1 MFLNKKKKKRN
12 NLVVKVAKVC
22 QKMQK
27 ANWLS
32 KEKKWER
39 TFYHNY
45 KKAFSIKRFYFFIRE
60 LIRNFFLSRLC
71 LQSSLSTNKKYDK
84 KYQKF
89 LFPTEI

>member
-1 MFLNKKKKKRN
+1 M
-12 NLVVKVAKVC
+12 KVAKVC

-32 KEKKWER
+32 KEKKWEK

-45 KKAFSIKRFYFFIRE
+45 KKAFSIKKFQFFMRE

-71 LQSSLSTNKKYDK
+71 LQSSLSINKKYEK

>member
-27 ANWLS
+27 ANWPS
-32 KEKKWER
+32 KEKKWEK

-45 KKAFSIKRFYFFIRE
+45 KKAFSIK
-60 LIRNFFLSRLC
+60 
-71 LQSSLSTNKKYDK
+71 
-84 KYQKF
+84 KF
-89 LFPTEI
+89 